1 MLRLSQADKSNGK
14 GVLMATERK
23 ISEYGEFLK
32 HLRIDKR
39 EMLKNMA
46 DKLGIKSSYLS
57 AIESGNRDIP
67 PNLTELICSTYDL
80 SDDDCKKL
88 HEAELNEDRKLVQID
103 MGKINANRLAKE
115 VVLNF
120 AGKAASLSDEQLK
133 EINAILNRK

>member
-1 MLRLSQADKSNGK
+1 
-14 GVLMATERK
+14 MATERK

-80 SDDDCKKL
+80 SDEDCKKL
-88 HEAELNEDRKLVQID
+88 HEAELNEERKLVQID